1 MEYEVFP
8 ARTVSVIAGAVV
20 AALGL
25 DVRVEVKVQQGVYL
39 RGNLQDD
46 VSTVAAVSAVG
57 AAEGDELF
65 AVDGGAAVATV
76 TGLQMQNDAINELW
90 HSFPLLSFRP
100 N

>member
-1 MEYEVFP
+1 LEYEVFP
-8 ARTVSVIAGAVV
+8 ARAMSVIASAVV
-20 AALGL
+20 ATLGF
-25 DVRVEVKVQQGVYL
+25 DVRVEVKVQQGVDL

-46 VSTVAAVSAVG
+46 VSAVATVAAIG
-57 AAEGDELF
+57 TAEGYELF
-65 AVDGGAAVATV
+65 AVHGSTAVATV